1 MRQKATTVS
10 DAVDSRMSV
19 RGFTDQPVD
28 GAVIRRV
35 LEKAARSPSGGN
47 LQPWHLHVVTGDAL
61 ARLKTLMQEKVS
73 KGFNEVP
80 EYEIYPP
87 KLQSPYRDRRFE
99 IGELM
104 YRRLDIPREDK
115 AARFEWFKRNFEF
128 FGAPVGLFCTVDDN
142 MGPPQWSDLGM
153 ILQTIMLLLRAEGL
167 DSCAQESWSVY
178 PKTISE
184 FLDLPEH
191 RKVFAG
197 MAIGYANPD
206 SPVNQLTSPRA
217 PLSENVEFIS

>member
-1 MRQKATTVS
+1 
-10 DAVDSRMSV
+10 
-19 RGFTDQPVD
+19 
-28 GAVIRRV
+28 
-35 LEKAARSPSGGN
+35 
-47 LQPWHLHVVTGDAL
+47 
-61 ARLKTLMQEKVS
+61 MQEKVS

-104 YRRLDIPREDK
+104 YRRLDIPPREDK

-142 MGPPQWSDLGM
+142 MGPPPQWSDLGM

-184 FLDLPEH
+184 FLACLNTAKSSSAWPSATPTPPTA
-191 RKVFAG
+191 R
-197 MAIGYANPD
+197 
-206 SPVNQLTSPRA
+206 
-217 PLSENVEFIS
+217 

>member
-1 MRQKATTVS
+1 
-10 DAVDSRMSV
+10 
-19 RGFTDQPVD
+19 
-28 GAVIRRV
+28 
-35 LEKAARSPSGGN
+35 
-47 LQPWHLHVVTGDAL
+47 
-61 ARLKTLMQEKVS
+61 MQEKVS

-153 ILQTIMLLLRAEGL
+153 ILQTIMLLLREQGL

-184 FLDLPEH
+184 FLGLPEH